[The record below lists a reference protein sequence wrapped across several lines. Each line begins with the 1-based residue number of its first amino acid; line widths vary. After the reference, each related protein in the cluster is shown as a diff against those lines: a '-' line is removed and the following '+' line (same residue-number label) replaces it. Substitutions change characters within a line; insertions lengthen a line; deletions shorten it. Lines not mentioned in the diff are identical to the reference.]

1 MPIEKPPPLS
11 RAAILLGAVPWPCA
25 WPLLRQFNRKAFH
38 AAGQCYG
45 DASHWR
51 CIVVPGRI
59 YLGPTGDA
67 LDRSGE
73 KQRGHNDHVEYV
85 THGKLLYSLCKN
97 RVDHAKAL

>member
-1 MPIEKPPPLS
+1 
-11 RAAILLGAVPWPCA
+11 
-25 WPLLRQFNRKAFH
+25 
-38 AAGQCYG
+38 
-45 DASHWR
+45 
-51 CIVVPGRI
+51 VVPGRI